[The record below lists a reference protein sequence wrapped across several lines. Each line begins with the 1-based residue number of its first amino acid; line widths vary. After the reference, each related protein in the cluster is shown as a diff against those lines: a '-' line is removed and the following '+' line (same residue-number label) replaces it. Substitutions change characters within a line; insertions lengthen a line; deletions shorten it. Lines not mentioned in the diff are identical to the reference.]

1 MRVLG
6 GHNPARECLPIDPPE
21 NDLMQLREVPRGAK
35 GYYQRRDG

>member
-21 NDLMQLREVPRGAK
+21 NDLMQLRAAIQLVKKKFLEE
-35 GYYQRRDG
+35 Q